1 MNRRNL
7 LPLLAFGAAA
17 IVCLAAGARPSAIGT
32 TPIVERLVASAVG
45 MNGSHMDRE
54 GRIDIVIERWSTDEE
69 RWNLRTH
76 IDADRGPAR
85 LLNALQTIR
94 RRVGFILS
102 PGLQTTGS
110 RARLRRA
117 YNIEFAREIATPSG
131 RRIVVAMDQHWGL
144 GEPARDSRS
153 SSSEFTLIDVRFGAD
168 GKGVGKVVPAEKV
181 TFNPASMSYD
191 VQDYAAQP
199 VRLMDV
205 RSGQGARTLNST
217 L

>member
-1 MNRRNL
+1 MNRQNL
-7 LPLLAFGAAA
+7 RPLLAFGVAA
-17 IVCLAAGARPSAIGT
+17 IASLAAGARPSAVGRP
-32 TPIVERLVASAVG
+32 PIVERLVASAVDS
-45 MNGSHMDRE
+45 NGSYTERE

-69 RWNLRTH
+69 RRTLRAH

-117 YNIEFAREIATPSG
+117 YNIEFAHEISTPSG

-144 GEPARDSRS
+144 GEPARDFRS
-153 SSSEFTLIDVRFGAD
+153 SESEFTLIDVRFGAD
-168 GKGVGKVVPAEKV
+168 GTGIGKVIPALGV
-181 TFNPASMSYD
+181 TFNASISSFD
-191 VQDYAAQP
+191 VQNYEAHP
-199 VRLMDV
+199 VRLTGVTSDKAV
-205 RSGQGARTLNST
+205 AKLNST